1 MIKKYVLIIL
11 LSFPV
16 LLIAQSPQKLIE
28 KGEYDKAIESCVAKL
43 EKGKGKKTELYANL
57 KVAYETADQADNDK
71 IVKLKSS
78 KLPEIWFDV
87 FTIYFGMQKR
97 SQEVLRIGE
106 QLKQDQV
113 NIVIH
118 DYSED
123 LEASRQK
130 AVSYQYA
137 YASNLLKTGS
147 QDDALQA
154 YLELLKIT
162 KLVNEYKDVEL
173 LMRQSL
179 GAGSKMALLEINN
192 RSDVM
197 LSPDFLSELKNI
209 GLNYRERQFLNYTAK
224 SEQGEKYPLLLS
236 IDINKVT
243 VTPGTVSEKEFTASH
258 KDPESLDG
266 AYKDEA
272 ERAEARKHPDYNKCK
287 IKEIHQIKSAVMEG
301 TLKYIDG
308 NSGMVLYV
316 VPITARSL
324 FENKTAT
331 AEGDLFACPPEIY
344 KLLDKPKKKVPKNTE
359 MIYNA
364 GQEFKVLVHST
375 VWDDAFITE

>member
-344 KLLDKPKKKVPKNTE
+344 KLLDKPKKKFPKNTE